1 MAVKAANN
9 AATLMIKQIGY
20 AEKGMI
26 FFLNKKD
33 TIRPTFTSS
42 HSDLWSLP
50 KYHSKSRKYG

>member
-33 TIRPTFTSS
+33 TMRPLSHHLILIFVFTEIS
-42 HSDLWSLP
+42 
-50 KYHSKSRKYG
+50 